1 MPVSVYFAYG
11 FCPRKTA
18 KVKTSIILEKKVII
32 EDILPITKDMKIYS
46 T

>member
-1 MPVSVYFAYG
+1 MSVSVYFAYG
-11 FCPRKTA
+11 FCPRKKA

>member
-1 MPVSVYFAYG
+1 VPVSVYFAYG

-18 KVKTSIILEKKVII
+18 KMKISIVFEKKVII
-32 EDILPITKDMKIYS
+32 EDILTITKDMKIYS